1 MHCPNLIPTH
11 VRFKAND
18 SEVADRNQLRTD
30 EVIGVCSTTSDW
42 SSNEANNAANQANQ
56 AINPSPRR
64 GQWLIP
70 YQRSKS
76 ILMSKLFQGLHTS

>member
-1 MHCPNLIPTH
+1 MKWL
-11 VRFKAND
+11 VFA
-18 SEVADRNQLRTD
+18 
-30 EVIGVCSTTSDW
+30 TTYDW

-56 AINPSPRR
+56 AINPGQCG

-76 ILMSKLFQGLHTS
+76 ILMPKLFQGLLSMSTLTILFFVS